1 MHVIALT
8 SNIEFGVLDM
18 LSAMGRINKNSQL
31 QAIRSKRLHT
41 LYELNYVYT
50 KAAFTATVVPFLE
63 SCEAM
68 QVEPTVENLYKFVSK
83 SPNLEYQARFRVL
96 VALNIPCIVKRIGIR
111 LNSEEISHGGSALF
125 MPAAFSTKMSW
136 YRDFYHIQY
145 LNGKFSPAEESIE
158 PKRPNFEEFL
168 DKVDP
173 KLKTEISERPQF
185 MKYPVKHPS
194 ENVKFGV
201 YRAKYSHLTE
211 SKTKTDSHEGGDFT
225 QEKALGNVIPFLKKG
240 KIFSQEIFS
249 QAVRMSQHSRDKQME
264 SEKHL
269 EKEETFRRRPKYQL
283 EIQAVAALIL
293 YKSKNPSLTVGLGDL
308 HQDVLNISEIG
319 KENYR
324 KYFLS
329 RINAVPTGS
338 IKLKPAFITKKSSC
352 EYEKLENKPKIEII
366 SQIKKIVSQ
375 IDFDDPQ
382 EKIYYE
388 NKMCKTNLKKCE
400 LVEIHTELSQMLAI
414 QNDISDSN
422 DDM

>member
-1 MHVIALT
+1 
-8 SNIEFGVLDM
+8 
-18 LSAMGRINKNSQL
+18 
-31 QAIRSKRLHT
+31 
-41 LYELNYVYT
+41 
-50 KAAFTATVVPFLE
+50 
-63 SCEAM
+63 
-68 QVEPTVENLYKFVSK
+68 
-83 SPNLEYQARFRVL
+83 
-96 VALNIPCIVKRIGIR
+96 
-111 LNSEEISHGGSALF
+111 
-125 MPAAFSTKMSW
+125 
-136 YRDFYHIQY
+136 
-145 LNGKFSPAEESIE
+145 
-158 PKRPNFEEFL
+158 
-168 DKVDP
+168 
-173 KLKTEISERPQF
+173 
-185 MKYPVKHPS
+185 
-194 ENVKFGV
+194 
-201 YRAKYSHLTE
+201 
-211 SKTKTDSHEGGDFT
+211 
-225 QEKALGNVIPFLKKG
+225 
-240 KIFSQEIFS
+240 
-249 QAVRMSQHSRDKQME
+249 MSQHSRDKQME

-388 NKMCKTNLKKCE
+388 NKICKTNLKKCE